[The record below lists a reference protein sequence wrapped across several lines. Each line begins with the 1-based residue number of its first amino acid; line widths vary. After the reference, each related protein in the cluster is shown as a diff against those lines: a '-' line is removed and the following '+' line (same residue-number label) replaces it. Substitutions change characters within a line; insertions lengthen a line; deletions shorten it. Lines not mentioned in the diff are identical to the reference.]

1 MFKSVKLFN
10 STIWFVIIQ
19 TALARFTMF
28 MVWPFLALILH
39 EKFGL
44 NEFEIGMFLSFS
56 LIFGI
61 FVGFLAGNLS
71 DRIGREK
78 VILVGL
84 LVNVAAMIMMGMA
97 NTLSIFFIGAIGQ
110 AISRA
115 LVENPGKALMVDIIK
130 KQKAKETALHLRYF
144 AINIGAAFGPLVG
157 ISLGFTGQQNTFN
170 LVALTYFIGFLV
182 AISIFKIKN
191 IKKKP
196 VSNKNQS
203 FKAFFSIVKQDHAF
217 LIFIFANALTFLCF
231 IQIDAGL
238 LQYLR
243 IAQFSEVAKLYATL
257 IFVNGMTIILLQFA
271 LIRLLQRFAP
281 LVKAMIGISLFV
293 VAFIVFAYVP
303 SGDDFGIIIAMIILS
318 TGEAILF
325 PTINI
330 IIDKMAPSHLK
341 GSYFGVAELSVIGV
355 ALAPLI
361 GGFILEVY
369 NGFTLWITMAV
380 ISSVVSAL
388 LFIAQTAKRPEIVVL
403 EDDKQNDLNVDL
415 PKCNNQN

>member
-1 MFKSVKLFN
+1 MLKSMKLFN

-19 TALARFTMF
+19 TALSRFTMF

-61 FVGFLAGNLS
+61 IVGFLAGNIS

-78 VILVGL
+78 VILLGL
-84 LVNVAAMIMMGMA
+84 LINVAAMMMMGMA
-97 NTLSIFFIGAIGQ
+97 NSLSMFFIGATGQ

-130 KQKAKETALHLRYF
+130 KQKAKEMALHLRYF
-144 AINIGAAFGPLVG
+144 AINVGAAFGPLVG

-182 AISIFKIKN
+182 AISVFKIKN

-196 VSNKNQS
+196 IANKNQS
-203 FKAFFSIVKQDHAF
+203 FNALFSIVKQDHAF

-243 IAQFSEVAKLYATL
+243 IAEFSEVTKLYATL

-271 LIRLLQRFAP
+271 LIRLLQKYAP
-281 LVKAMIGISLFV
+281 LVKAMMGISLFV
-293 VAFIVFAYVP
+293 VAFVVFAYVP
-303 SGDDFGIIIAMIILS
+303 AGDSNGIILAIIILS
-318 TGEAILF
+318 IGEAILF

-341 GSYFGVAELSVIGV
+341 GSYFGVAELSIIGV
-355 ALAPLI
+355 ALAPLV
-361 GGFILEVY
+361 GGFILES
-369 NGFTLWITMAV
+369 L
-380 ISSVVSAL
+380 
-388 LFIAQTAKRPEIVVL
+388 
-403 EDDKQNDLNVDL
+403 
-415 PKCNNQN
+415 